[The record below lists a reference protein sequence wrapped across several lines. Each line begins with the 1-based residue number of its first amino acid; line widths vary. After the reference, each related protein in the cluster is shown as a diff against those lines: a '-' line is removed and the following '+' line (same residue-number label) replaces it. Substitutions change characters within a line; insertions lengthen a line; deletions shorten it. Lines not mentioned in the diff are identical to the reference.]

1 MKKGEISHAIIAI
14 TGKGGVGKTTITYFL
29 AQEFI
34 VSQIHPLLIDADP
47 TTSHLARLLGIAPVT
62 TIEHLRN
69 DLIGVAARGDEQEKA
84 LIAKNL
90 DDIVSKSIIRTPH
103 FDLLVMGQPELAGCF
118 CPSNTLLR
126 AVIEKL
132 AGGYAMVLIDCE
144 AGMEQIHRQV
154 IRQVEIVLIVAENTR
169 GSIETATQI
178 LQAAKKFTHF
188 AQAGLVLNK
197 IQGAQDITHP
207 IPSNLTLLGTI
218 HDDPA
223 LKEVES
229 KGLTPE
235 KLTVDAPIRLAIHE
249 LSTRILDQISN
260 AKKV

>member
-1 MKKGEISHAIIAI
+1 MKEQHDPHVIAVV
-14 TGKGGVGKTTITYFL
+14 GKGGAGKTTVTYFL
-29 AQEFI
+29 AQEI
-34 VSQIHPLLIDADP
+34 ITHQIHPLLIDADP
-47 TTSHLARLLGIAPVT
+47 TTSHLARLLRITPET
-62 TIEHLRN
+62 TIEHLRR
-69 DLIGVAARGDEQEKA
+69 DLVGVAARGDAQEKA

-90 DDIVSKSIIRTPH
+90 DDIVSKSIIRKPD

-132 AGGYAMVLIDCE
+132 AGDYAMVLIDCE

-154 IRQVEIVLIVAENTR
+154 IRQVEFVVIIAENTR
-169 GSIETATQI
+169 SSIETATQI
-178 LQAAKKFTHF
+178 LQAANKFTHY

-207 IPSNLTLLGTI
+207 ISSNLTLLGTI
-218 HDDPA
+218 PDDPA
-223 LKEVES
+223 LKELEL

-235 KLTVDAPIRLAIHE
+235 NLTADVPIRQAIHE
-249 LSTRILDQISN
+249 FSMKILDQISN